1 MTAVPTRLPKIGSPR
16 SHNGKA
22 TSPPTTGGTV
32 SASAI
37 QNQFNSFIGNSA
49 RTADKPTRVDAHAL
63 PADGLLANGTDSY
76 RGRAVMDE
84 AVHVSLALR
93 REANNRLRH
102 QLFGPGDPLRRV
114 W

>member
-1 MTAVPTRLPKIGSPR
+1 MLVRERYFESEHRLPLQARAADDPR
-16 SHNGKA
+16 
-22 TSPPTTGGTV
+22 
-32 SASAI
+32 
-37 QNQFNSFIGNSA
+37 
-49 RTADKPTRVDAHAL
+49 RVEAHAL

-102 QLFGPGDPLRRV
+102 QLFGPGDPLRGV